1 MLCDQQ
7 FKAMAAT
14 SHILLL
20 LLLAISP
27 LFEHNS
33 KLVAA
38 DSSLIE
44 IVCHVAKAPES
55 CIQCLRSDP
64 HAEEAD
70 KVGIATIMVNCLSNH
85 ANSLSA
91 YMSNTGAIS
100 KDEAAKKLF
109 LECSKDYASA
119 DKELDSA
126 IISLK
131 SGKHDE
137 AVVSVA
143 LALKYDADCHFKI
156 LRFKKK
162 IAQQIANEI
171 KLFEE
176 LCQAAKTI
184 IEHI

>member
-1 MLCDQQ
+1 MARKLLNHIIPDTHLFILPKDLLCNQQ

-20 LLLAISP
+20 TISP
-27 LFEHNS
+27 LFDHNS

-38 DSSLIE
+38 DNSLIE
-44 IVCHVAKAPES
+44 IVCHVAKARES

-91 YMSNTGAIS
+91 YMSDNGAIS

-143 LALKYDADCHFKI
+143 LALKFDADCHFKI

-162 IAQQIANEI
+162 IAPANS
-171 KLFEE
+171 
-176 LCQAAKTI
+176 
-184 IEHI
+184 